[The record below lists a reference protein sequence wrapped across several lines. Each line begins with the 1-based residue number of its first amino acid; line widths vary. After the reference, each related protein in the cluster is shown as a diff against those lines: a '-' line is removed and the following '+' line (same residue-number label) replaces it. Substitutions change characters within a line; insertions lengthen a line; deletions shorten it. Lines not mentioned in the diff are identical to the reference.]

1 MDEWRK
7 IVTVY
12 LDETTVP
19 RRSPELEHDRAVAI
33 YDLIEDNHFVPV
45 GDFRGPFVLHIGIEE
60 NCLRFGIHDEAD
72 QPLTSFTMPL
82 SPFRSVIRDY
92 FTVCESYYDAIKT
105 ASSSRIE
112 AIDVG
117 RRGLHDEG
125 AEILLARLAKHVKI
139 DFVSARRLFTL
150 ICVLHMR

>member
-60 NCLRFGIHDEAD
+60 NRLRFGIHDEAD